1 MVAFNNNGESR
12 RTIEEMIKLVQTY
25 ETYGDT
31 REQSMLDLEMMLEK
45 IVRDKRFKTG
55 ERVSDEE

>member
-12 RTIEEMIKLVQTY
+12 RTIEEMIKLVQAY